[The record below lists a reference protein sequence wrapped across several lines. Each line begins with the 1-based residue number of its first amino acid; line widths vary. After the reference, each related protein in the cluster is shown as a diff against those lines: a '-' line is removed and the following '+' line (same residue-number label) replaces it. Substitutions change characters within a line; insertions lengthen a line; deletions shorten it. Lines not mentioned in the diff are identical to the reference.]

1 MMIGSPDYGYNVNMH
16 DIQEHEQPDDIP
28 PHWQR
33 LRHYTD
39 ESLEIN
45 VMQRGDHG
53 PSLGRS
59 TWTALSDADQKA
71 WDTITGE
78 GKLLVLIFC

>member
-16 DIQEHEQPDDIP
+16 DIQEHEQPDDGF

-45 VMQRGDHG
+45 VMQRGDR
-53 PSLGRS
+53 PLSWPKYLDS
-59 TWTALSDADQKA
+59 TASDADQKA

-78 GKLLVLIFC
+78 GKLHY